1 MTQGQSD
8 ITRHEPYTKVT
19 GLTENNSLT
28 PSYTKEED
36 KPALDQ
42 MLEIV
47 KKYIPDA
54 QSIILYHPAVTD
66 LYSLTS
72 AFIGVAVKHN
82 YNPEDDF
89 IPENEYEYCLI
100 EADGAQKAHILM
112 NCSIDPDMPAGRT
125 KTAYNMILAQ
135 CTGRLYI
142 QSETIQADIKKIPM
156 NDFTKLWDLSINLI
170 DTNME
175 LYFKQA
181 FS

>member
-1 MTQGQSD
+1 MKQGQSD

-19 GLTENNSLT
+19 GLTENNSLS
-28 PSYTKEED
+28 PSYTKEDD
-36 KPALDQ
+36 KPALDR

-82 YNPEDDF
+82 FAPEAEV
-89 IPENEYEYCLI
+89 IPGTEYEYCLI
-100 EADGAQKAHILM
+100 EADGTQKAHILM
-112 NCSIDPDMPAGRT
+112 NCSIDPDMPAGHTHTR
-125 KTAYNMILAQ
+125 YDVILAQ

-142 QSETIQADIKKIPM
+142 QSETIQANIKKIPM
-156 NDFTKLWDLSINLI
+156 DDFIRLWDLSVNLI

-175 LYFKQA
+175 LYFL
-181 FS
+181 

>member
-19 GLTENNSLT
+19 GLTENNSLS
-28 PSYTKEED
+28 PSYTKEDD
-36 KPALDQ
+36 KPTLDQ

-54 QSIILYHPAVTD
+54 YEIILYHPSVTD
-66 LYSLTS
+66 IPGLTS

-82 YNPEDDF
+82 FNPEDEF

-100 EADGAQKAHILM
+100 EADGVQKAHILM
-112 NCSIDPDMPAGRT
+112 NCSIDPDMPAGHT
-125 KTAYNMILAQ
+125 MTAYNIILAQ

-142 QSETIQADIKKIPM
+142 QSEAIHADIKKIPM
-156 NDFTKLWDLSINLI
+156 DDFTQLWDLSVNLI
-170 DTNME
+170 DTTME

-181 FS
+181 FG